1 MNVKRI
7 IAICAAVCLCNMAY
21 ALMFSVGGVVVG
33 DGFYR
38 NIDITTGN
46 SVVFPSRR
54 KSLV

>member
-1 MNVKRI
+1 MKVNRI
-7 IAICAAVCLCNMAY
+7 IAICAAVCLCSMAY
-21 ALMFSVGGVVVG
+21 AQMFSVGGVAAG
-33 DGFYR
+33 GGFYR